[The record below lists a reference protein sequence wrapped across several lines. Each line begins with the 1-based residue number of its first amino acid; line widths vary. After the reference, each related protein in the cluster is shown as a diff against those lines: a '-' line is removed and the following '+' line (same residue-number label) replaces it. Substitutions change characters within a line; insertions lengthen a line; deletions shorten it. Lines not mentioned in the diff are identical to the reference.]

1 MNCSRKIVILCE
13 ILKAEIEYIERF
25 FKGINEWNESVVE
38 KLDVW
43 ESDLEKKDDA
53 SEYDREALG
62 DEHYMVSKTRRV
74 AYATVGIP
82 LFAVIESFLRS
93 LCVIIGIKIVN
104 KEGNPTD
111 RPNYGDFR
119 SLIEKNARIKFDDI
133 PCFESVDRTRILCNC
148 LKHSNGVVS
157 EEFAKNF
164 SLIEGDE
171 IRYEKEDWKKLIED
185 CSTFVT
191 SLAEKIQNHV

>member
-1 MNCSRKIVILCE
+1 MNCSRKFVISCE
-13 ILKAEIEYIERF
+13 ILKAEIEYTERF
-25 FKGINEWNESVVE
+25 FKGINEWNESIME

-43 ESDLEKKDDA
+43 ESDLDKKDDS

-93 LCVIIGIKIVN
+93 LCVTMGIEIVD
-104 KEGNPTD
+104 KKGNPIE

-119 SLIEKNARIKFDDI
+119 SSIEKNTRIKFDNI
-133 PCFESVDRTRILCNC
+133 TCFESVDRNRILCNC

-157 EEFAKNF
+157 EEFAKKF

-171 IRYEKEDWKKLIED
+171 IRYEKEDWQGLIEN
-185 CSTFVT
+185 CKNFALK
-191 SLAEKIQNHV
+191 LA